1 MDMTSAASSVVSQV
15 RRAKLGFVYQ
25 VKVLILEA
33 LAMHSDRRSVWYLL
47 DSSSLACRVDDT
59 SKAA

>member
-1 MDMTSAASSVVSQV
+1 MIKTVLLSDAENLVVLQV

-33 LAMHSDRRSVWYLL
+33 LARHQIPSV
-47 DSSSLACRVDDT
+47 A
-59 SKAA
+59 

>member
-1 MDMTSAASSVVSQV
+1 MDLEDVNCVRVVSQV

-33 LAMHSDRRSVWYLL
+33 LAKHQVPSV
-47 DSSSLACRVDDT
+47 A
-59 SKAA
+59 